1 MADKI
6 IIDGQE
12 LEDVSGGQA
21 GGGYNMTVGD
31 CGGGYLALRPEPVWD
46 QYHELA
52 RMYPGYTVF
61 TYGSTTRGTGLNGVP
76 CTYTYVRWD
85 GRWGWANS
93 AFLR

>member
-31 CGGGYLALRPEPVWD
+31 CGGAADRPEAD
-46 QYHELA
+46 II
-52 RMYPGYTVF
+52 
-61 TYGSTTRGTGLNGVP
+61 
-76 CTYTYVRWD
+76 
-85 GRWGWANS
+85 
-93 AFLR
+93 